1 MIAAGQFHQT
11 ELIDSD
17 EASCKANSCLGDRNG
32 GRHAPG
38 CAKIFAT
45 ENYAAFSACLAQSM
59 RQSLHEETDPM
70 KPFALAST
78 PAIAIAAALAA
89 IAAPAFAA
97 YPDKP
102 IKLIVPFPPGQATDI
117 FARALAEKLG
127 QKLGQPLVVENK
139 AGAGSNIG
147 TEQVVRSTAD
157 GYTLLVAGSAMA
169 VNQTLYKKVN
179 FDPRVDLV
187 GITLIAKVP
196 LVFLANPATGIKSMN
211 DLVAKARAEPG
222 KLSYASA
229 GIGGTQ
235 HLSAEM
241 VKARAALQ
249 IEHIPY
255 KGSGP
260 AQSDFLGNQVPLMV
274 DSVTAALANIQAA
287 KAVPLGVTSATR
299 SSQLPQVPTIAES
312 GLAEFKG
319 FEAVGWLGLMA
330 PKGTPQAVV
339 DRLNHETVAILN
351 SAEMQKFIRDR
362 GSEPAPTSGAEM
374 DRFVASEM
382 QDWGKAVKQSGATVE

>member
-1 MIAAGQFHQT
+1 MKPITTAIAVAALLAAG
-11 ELIDSD
+11 I
-17 EASCKANSCLGDRNG
+17 
-32 GRHAPG
+32 
-38 CAKIFAT
+38 
-45 ENYAAFSACLAQSM
+45 
-59 RQSLHEETDPM
+59 
-70 KPFALAST
+70 
-78 PAIAIAAALAA
+78 
-89 IAAPAFAA
+89 APAWAA

-102 IKLIVPFPPGQATDI
+102 IKLVVPFPPGQATDI
-117 FARALAEKLG
+117 FARALAEKLS

-147 TEQVVRSTAD
+147 TEQVVRSAPD

-179 FDPRVDLV
+179 FDPKVDLV
-187 GITLIAKVP
+187 GISLIAKVP

-211 DLVAKARAEPG
+211 DLVAKARAQPG
-222 KLSYASA
+222 QLSYASA

-235 HLSAEM
+235 HLSGEM
-241 VKARAALQ
+241 VKARAKLQ
-249 IEHIPY
+249 MEHIPY

-274 DSVTAALANIQAA
+274 DSVTAALANIQAG

-299 SSQLPQVPTIAES
+299 SSQLPNVPTITES

-330 PKGTPQAVV
+330 PKGTPKAIVEQ
-339 DRLNHETVAILN
+339 LNQETTAILN

-362 GSEPAPTSGAEM
+362 GSEPAPTTPADM
-374 DRFVASEM
+374 DRFVASEIVE
-382 QDWGKAVKQSGATVE
+382 WGKAVKQSGASAE